1 MNKQYYRGKVPETVK
16 QFYVLLSCV
25 SELSMAALVKV
36 EVETE
41 LGKISFDLKMM
52 VMKKRVFELTIEY
65 GI

>member
-1 MNKQYYRGKVPETVK
+1 
-16 QFYVLLSCV
+16 
-25 SELSMAALVKV
+25 MAALVKV

-65 GI
+65 GISETT